1 VVFICYLIIFY
12 YIYNMKKIQEEQIL
26 RMHSILS
33 NFGITY
39 NQLIKNY
46 SKIFIMKI
54 NLKEGGAKPPSN

>member
-1 VVFICYLIIFY
+1 MGQNAPHHKLD
-12 YIYNMKKIQEEQIL
+12 KLPQEQIL